1 MNVCAPFLP
10 QGINKS
16 CLADLKEIKNII
28 VTDGSVTFAT
38 TLLAQTLSTWKAK
51 VQTDLSVYAPLGVND
66 YEPTT
71 DDPNIV
77 THGSTRKTVT
87 NNPIPSGIFYLASNF
102 CDYKDV
108 MDAFQGGAFRMFLVD
123 SNGNLYGTRTDTGIV
138 KGFLVE
144 LTAPTKG
151 LPLKEVGNNFKVY
164 ANFQIYDEFKN
175 AVIIPLTWNP
185 TLELSESMPVGLNL
199 YVTTAITAGSVV
211 VTVNNRCGS
220 AKTGLVAADWEVVES
235 SQLVTPKVA
244 TCTEGA
250 NGSYTLTLTK
260 AASTPLAA
268 GDMVVLRAKV
278 LASTI
283 VTYISNRITINA
295 LA

>member
-28 VTDGSVTFAT
+28 VTDASVTFAT

-66 YEPTT
+66 YDPTT

-87 NNPIPSGIFYLASNF
+87 NNPIPSGVFYLASNF

-108 MDAFQGGAFRMFLVD
+108 QDAFRGGFFRMFLVD
-123 SNGNLYGTRTDTGIV
+123 SNGSLYGTRTDVGVV

-164 ANFQIYDEFKN
+164 ANFQNYDEFKN
-175 AVIIPLTWNP
+175 AVIVPLTWNP
-185 TLELSESMPVGLNL
+185 TLELSEAMPAGLNL
-199 YVTTAITAGSVV
+199 YVTSAITAGSVV
-211 VTVNNRCGS
+211 VTVLNRCGT
-220 AKTGLVAADWEVVES
+220 AKTGLVAADWEVLES
-235 SQLVTPKVA
+235 SQLVTPGIA
-244 TCTEGA
+244 TSTEGA
-250 NGSYTLTLTK
+250 NGSYTLTLKKSTN
-260 AASTPLAA
+260 TPLAA
-268 GDMVVLRAKV
+268 GDMVVIRVKLV
-278 LASTI
+278 ASTV